1 MGLLTAALLFAVICI
16 DWKKESLKAI
26 IRANVNNSSIIG
38 NSINE
43 VVNLTGGV
51 QVKDD
56 YDYDETTEEENS
68 LYYHNPLPSMLS
80 YSERNELDEI
90 ELTEFHS

>member
-1 MGLLTAALLFAVICI
+1 MGLLAAALLLAVICI

-26 IRANVNNSSIIG
+26 IRANVNNNSSL
-38 NSINE
+38 
-43 VVNLTGGV
+43 VNPTGDV

-56 YDYDETTEEENS
+56 YDYDDTTEEANS
-68 LYYHNPLPSMLS
+68 LYFPNHVFLS
-80 YSERNELDEI
+80 YSERNDLDEI